1 MAYKVTV
8 LRKGYTVG
16 LTATQVRASCTIT
29 LVSGPKHVIVDTGLP
44 GDRDAILAA
53 LEGTGVS
60 PGKIDVV
67 VCTHAHSDH
76 NGNNN
81 LFPMATLIHAYEV
94 SAGDLYTFH
103 DFASGAPYMIDNEVQ
118 VIATPGH
125 TSRDVSVIVKTQA
138 GVVAV
143 AGDLFECGDDIEDEK
158 LWRSFSEHPEEQTR
172 SRLRILDLADFIV
185 PGHGD
190 IFAVKRGESTG

>member
-1 MAYKVTV
+1 MAYEVTV

-16 LTATQVRASCTIT
+16 VSATQVRAACTVT
-29 LVSGPKHVIVDTGLP
+29 LVSGPKHVIIDTGLP
-44 GDRDAILAA
+44 GDRDTILEA
-53 LEGTGVS
+53 LEGAGV
-60 PGKIDVV
+60 PPEEIDVV

-81 LFPMATLIHAYEV
+81 LFPTATLIHAYEV

-143 AGDLFECGDDIEDEK
+143 AGDLFECAEDLRDEK
-158 LWRSFSEHPEEQTR
+158 LWRSFSEHPDEQAR
-172 SRLRILDLADFIV
+172 SRLRVLGLADFIV

-190 IFAVKRGESTG
+190 IFPVKRGESAD